1 MFPKFAPALLNL
13 AIIILIALKSL
24 TLDVGSLEQ
33 FALLLVGAVVTFI
46 APLLPGA
53 KWQGRLKTGAAI
65 LTAVLVALVPFASQG
80 WHLSKDQIITVAL
93 AALAALAV
101 ELGVQIRAGVHAGV
115 TLNTTVPK
123 IGASGLLIT
132 SGGSIT
138 VPTPLAST
146 GSITSSTAL
155 GSAGAITAPEVVP
168 PVV

>member
-33 FALLLVGAVVTFI
+33 FALLLIGAVVTFI
-46 APLLPGA
+46 APLLPDA

-80 WHLSKDQIITVAL
+80 WSLSKDQIITVAL

-101 ELGVQIRAGVHAGV
+101 ELGVQIRSNTPFPVLV
-115 TLNTTVPK
+115 TPSSSVNASGPVNVVGIVTVPP
-123 IGASGLLIT
+123 
-132 SGGSIT
+132 T
-138 VPTPLAST
+138 VTPA
-146 GSITSSTAL
+146 
-155 GSAGAITAPEVVP
+155 APVT
-168 PVV
+168 PVI